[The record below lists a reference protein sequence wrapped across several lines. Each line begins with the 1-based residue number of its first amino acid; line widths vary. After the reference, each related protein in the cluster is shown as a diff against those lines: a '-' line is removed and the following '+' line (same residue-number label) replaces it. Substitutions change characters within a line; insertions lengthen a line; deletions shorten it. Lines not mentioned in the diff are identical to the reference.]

1 MPAET
6 SGSGDP
12 MAPAQ
17 PKLAWLES
25 WVPVAIVGGVVAGI
39 LPLWSLGVGAVLWGK
54 GLARI
59 NHGAQARSKALWG
72 QLRSEDPRYAEAA
85 MRDIEELR
93 NTTGWSPLEMVLVT
107 AGSILGSAYALSWDL
122 PVAAGMIAMGA
133 LAQPLYWLH
142 MKRSKKALR
151 ARFAAIRRE
160 IDSGQN
166 IEPLPPGAEDG
177 VNRHP
182 PSPPRRSAFPDSLDP
197 SSRAPPQASGCSA
210 RATIVLGSAPPN
222 M

>member
-6 SGSGDP
+6 RGSGDP
-12 MAPAQ
+12 MTAAQ
-17 PKLAWLES
+17 PRLDWLES
-25 WVPVAIVGGVVAGI
+25 WVPVAIVGGVIVGF
-39 LPLWSLGVGAVLWGK
+39 LPLWSFGLGAVLWGK
-54 GLARI
+54 GLARLSR
-59 NHGAQARSKALWG
+59 GAQARSEILWD
-72 QLRSEDPRYAEAA
+72 QLRSDDPVYAETA

-93 NTTGWSPLEMVLVT
+93 KTTGWSPLAMVLVT

-166 IEPLPPGAEDG
+166 IDPLPPGAESSDG
-177 VNRHP
+177 TGVVGD
-182 PSPPRRSAFPDSLDP
+182 AD
-197 SSRAPPQASGCSA
+197 
-210 RATIVLGSAPPN
+210 
-222 M
+222 